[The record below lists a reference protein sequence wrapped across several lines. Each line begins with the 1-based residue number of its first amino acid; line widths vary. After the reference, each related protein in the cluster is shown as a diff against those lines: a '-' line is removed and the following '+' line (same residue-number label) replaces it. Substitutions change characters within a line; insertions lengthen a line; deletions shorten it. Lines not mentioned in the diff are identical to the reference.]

1 MFFIHIIFGPANMFS
16 TWGKNSAFATNYRC
30 KIKQQWSSI
39 SCLLMLGIQDY
50 RWKKITIDNNKNSKI
65 SDSWKDWKPRTNE
78 NRDCWWKTV
87 ALEAKLQIFWQIRS
101 FASKSVV
108 FRQNWVFLIPFDL
121 LLMRLPSLLSP
132 STHCQSWF
140 GFCVI
145 WSYGGHMK
153 QVAQLVP
160 I

>member
-1 MFFIHIIFGPANMFS
+1 MDQRRHCRQA
-16 TWGKNSAFATNYRC
+16 AQC

-50 RWKKITIDNNKNSKI
+50 RWKRSQLTTTKTARFHILERIGSLELM
-65 SDSWKDWKPRTNE
+65 RTE
-78 NRDCWWKTV
+78 TV
-87 ALEAKLQIFWQIRS
+87 AGKLLLLRQNCKFS
-101 FASKSVV
+101 GKSGALRANLLV

>member
-1 MFFIHIIFGPANMFS
+1 
-16 TWGKNSAFATNYRC
+16 
-30 KIKQQWSSI
+30 
-39 SCLLMLGIQDY
+39 MLGIQDY

-78 NRDCWWKTV
+78 NRDCCWKTV
-87 ALEAKLQIFWQIRS
+87 ALEAKLKIFWQIRS

-140 GFCVI
+140 WFCVI

-160 I
+160 FIEISPREQRFSILSCWRPANNLIESIVCCVVLL